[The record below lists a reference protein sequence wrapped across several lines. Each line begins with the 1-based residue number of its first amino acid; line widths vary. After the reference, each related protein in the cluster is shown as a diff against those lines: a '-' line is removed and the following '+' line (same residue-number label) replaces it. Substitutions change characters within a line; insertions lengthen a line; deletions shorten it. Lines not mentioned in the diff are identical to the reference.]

1 MRPPQFTQKL
11 RNLTVNDGEQLEL
24 MVKVD
29 GDPEPQITWNKDGK
43 VNVLLYK
50 SIMET
55 KLNTSWNISVDIE
68 LIGDRW
74 SQI

>member
-1 MRPPQFTQKL
+1 
-11 RNLTVNDGEQLEL
+11 
-24 MVKVD
+24 
-29 GDPEPQITWNKDGK
+29 
-43 VNVLLYK
+43 
-50 SIMET
+50 MET

>member
-55 KLNTSWNISVDIE
+55 KLNTS
-68 LIGDRW
+68 
-74 SQI
+74 